1 MFSRVGL
8 TELHGLSS
16 ALTLASS
23 FGFPNQSL
31 TTSIAFGQ
39 SICARRSP
47 RAEREGVSRPAR

>member
-1 MFSRVGL
+1 MFPRVHL

-16 ALTLASS
+16 ALTPASS

-39 SICARRSP
+39 SNL
-47 RAEREGVSRPAR
+47 RPAVTARDARV

>member
-1 MFSRVGL
+1 MFPHVRH

-16 ALTLASS
+16 ALTPASS

-47 RAEREGVSRPAR
+47 RAT